1 MSRSN
6 RRPRYAGGLR
16 HVATTAVLRA
26 IHLTAGARL
35 EDPDLPPDTAA
46 TTVPALPESGV
57 PIFLTLGL
65 GYGQRWDRCAY
76 CASAK
81 NTESFTGHVGLG
93 KYVTGGLGVGVD
105 ASVWRRS
112 HPGLPGAVDSLGVAT
127 PTALLNQLG
136 NVSVSLSFAA
146 WRLFHPRRRGRSDG
160 MAGHPGRQRGRS
172 DRLWDRDRL
181 LPLAS
186 LVSLVVFANWNVG
199 SYDLSTPLA
208 VIERGI
214 KHEYIEL
221 GFGLTLPPRISLKST
236 PRHPQPH
243 RTSTSG

>member
-6 RRPRYAGGLR
+6 RRPRHAGGLR
-16 HVATTAVLRA
+16 HVATTAVLCA
-26 IHLTAGARL
+26 IYLTGGARL
-35 EDPDLPPDTAA
+35 EAQDLPPDTAA
-46 TTVPALPESGV
+46 TTVPAPPESGV

-65 GYGQRWDRCAY
+65 GYGQRWDACAY
-76 CASAK
+76 CASAE
-81 NTESFTGHVGLG
+81 NTESFTEHVGIG

-105 ASVWRRS
+105 ASVWRRA

-127 PTALLNQLG
+127 PTTLLNQLG

-146 WRLFHPRRRGRSDG
+146 WHLFVR
-160 MAGHPGRQRGRS
+160 AGAGVAMGRQDIQDASGDVATAS
-172 DRLWDRDRL
+172 GLGIGYSVGGGAT

-186 LVSLVVFANWNVG
+186 LVSLVVFVNWNVG

-221 GFGLTLPPRISLKST
+221 GFGLTLR
-236 PRHPQPH
+236 
-243 RTSTSG
+243 